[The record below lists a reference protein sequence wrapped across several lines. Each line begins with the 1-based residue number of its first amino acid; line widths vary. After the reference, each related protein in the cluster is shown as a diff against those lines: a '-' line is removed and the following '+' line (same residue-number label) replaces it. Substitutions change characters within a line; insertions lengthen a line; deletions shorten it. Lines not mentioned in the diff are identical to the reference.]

1 MELTAARRLP
11 GITFRHEVPAV
22 PDALPRMDIA
32 GFVGLAACGPVHVP
46 VPVEDPGR
54 FREVFGPD
62 LPLAWD
68 AEAGRTAT
76 AFLGP
81 AVEAFFRNG
90 GRRAW
95 VVRVARGASVSR
107 FPLPT
112 LLDAST
118 GRPAL
123 ASARC
128 AGSWAD
134 GLRVGAVLHAR
145 TLAAGGGLPPVAV
158 WPPPPPPGAPPPAR
172 GGVGFRVRVPPGE
185 RLAPGDVLRVS
196 VREGEGTTLFFL
208 PVRAEGGGLAETG
221 PGRAFLHK
229 PSEAEGEVETVAL
242 GAEGSAGVPVSAVL
256 EASGGRWRLRLG
268 PAGGDL
274 PPVDLAPGQ
283 VLRLTPSGG
292 PLAGRVG
299 WASVGEVQ
307 PGEGGALAE
316 VTDLLWPLDAPPA
329 DPFPAGARVTVEHL
343 TVELVVWEGEQIR
356 SRLGDLGLA
365 RSEAPA
371 GSSEREAS
379 RFWADLPSDEALFR
393 LEDGRPM
400 PSASALDRAANAP
413 RFSLAGTPEAAA
425 LYVPLGMPSAPDRE
439 ASRGP
444 LGAEPSSALER
455 DGLTDFSP
463 RALLDGRLA
472 DVGLG
477 ALPATVFDA
486 LYVRRQRLE
495 GVHVLWPL
503 EEVTLVAAPDAVQ
516 PGWRRRDPPQVSPLA
531 APRRPEATPLD
542 ALGGFRLDWRSP
554 PASEG
559 EDSVFELEE
568 AADALFEG
576 ASRIYRGEGTHTH
589 VYFGVEGRCGED
601 LGCLSARH
609 YRLRMRV
616 GGRVSPWSETF
627 RVDPAPR
634 GFRRCALPPEA
645 PRLRLRQAPLALRW
659 DAVLE
664 ASRYVLEAASEP
676 TFFEPTALRLSP
688 PDATSFRLDPVPERV
703 TYYRVRAEGAAGTSP
718 WSGTV
723 GLEPPA
729 PPRWTMRTPEDFD
742 ADGAEADLRAC
753 HHALLRL
760 GAARGDLVAL
770 LSLPA
775 HFRTEQTA
783 AYAAALSPEPTG
795 VARSFGA
802 VYHPWV
808 GVRGESGRGQRVRF
822 LPPDGPLA
830 GLAAARARERGA
842 WVAPANVPLRDVVAL
857 APAFDEEGWARLL
870 AAGVNLVRPTPRGFT
885 PLSSETLAAGPLR
898 PLNVRRLLI
907 LLRRL
912 ALREGHAF
920 AFESHSAALR
930 QRLALRFEGHLTRL
944 FERGAFAASRPDAAF
959 EVRADAALNPP
970 ESVDRGRL
978 LVELRVAPSQ
988 PLAFLTVRL
997 VQLDGAGLTVVEA

>member
-1 MELTAARRLP
+1 
-11 GITFRHEVPAV
+11 
-22 PDALPRMDIA
+22 
-32 GFVGLAACGPVHVP
+32 
-46 VPVEDPGR
+46 
-54 FREVFGPD
+54 
-62 LPLAWD
+62 
-68 AEAGRTAT
+68 
-76 AFLGP
+76 
-81 AVEAFFRNG
+81 
-90 GRRAW
+90 
-95 VVRVARGASVSR
+95 
-107 FPLPT
+107 
-112 LLDAST
+112 
-118 GRPAL
+118 
-123 ASARC
+123 
-128 AGSWAD
+128 
-134 GLRVGAVLHAR
+134 
-145 TLAAGGGLPPVAV
+145 
-158 WPPPPPPGAPPPAR
+158 
-172 GGVGFRVRVPPGE
+172 VRVPSGE

-208 PVRAEGGGLAETG
+208 PVRGVAGGLAETG
-221 PGRAFLHK
+221 AGRAFLQK
-229 PSEAEGEVETVAL
+229 PSEAEGSVEAVAL
-242 GAEGSAGVPVSAVL
+242 DAEGSAGVPVPAVL
-256 EASGGRWRLRLG
+256 ERSGGRWRLRL
-268 PAGGDL
+268 AGGGL

-283 VLRLTPSGG
+283 VLRLTPSAG
-292 PLAGRVG
+292 PLAGRAG

-316 VTDLLWPLDAPPA
+316 ITDLLWPLDAPPA
-329 DPFPAGARVTVEHL
+329 EPFPAGARVTVEHL

-365 RSEAPA
+365 RSEASA
-371 GSSEREAS
+371 GSPEQQTS

-393 LEDGRPM
+393 LEDGRPV
-400 PSASALDRAANAP
+400 PPTSALDRAAAAP
-413 RFSLAGTPEAAA
+413 RFPLAGTPEPSA

-444 LGAEPSSALER
+444 LGADPGTALER
-455 DGLTDFSP
+455 DGLAGFSP
-463 RALLDGRLA
+463 RTLLDARLA

-495 GVHVLWPL
+495 GAHALWPL
-503 EEVTLVAAPDAVQ
+503 DEVTLVAAPDAVL
-516 PGWRRRDPPQVSPLA
+516 PGWRRRDPPQVRLLA
-531 APRRPEATPLD
+531 APGRPDATPLD
-542 ALGGFRLDWRSP
+542 APGGFRLDWRSP
-554 PASEG
+554 PASEEYEG
-559 EDSVFELEE
+559 SVFELEE
-568 AADALFEG
+568 ATDPLFEG
-576 ASRIYRGEGTHTH
+576 AARIYRGEGTHTH

-601 LGCLSARH
+601 LGCLAARH
-609 YRLRMRV
+609 YRLRLRV
-616 GGRVSPWSETF
+616 GGRVSPWSETL

-634 GFRRCALPPEA
+634 GFRGCMQPPEA
-645 PRLRLRQAPLALRW
+645 PRLRLRQEPLALRW
-659 DAVLE
+659 DAVPE

-676 TFFEPTALRLSP
+676 TFFEPSALRLSP
-688 PDATSFRLDPVPERV
+688 PDATSFRLDPAPDRV

-729 PPRWTMRTPEDFD
+729 PPRWTMRTPEDYD

-760 GAARGDLVAL
+760 GATRGDLVAL

-842 WVAPANVPLRDVVAL
+842 WVAPANIPLRDVVAL
-857 APAFDEEGWARLL
+857 APTFDEEGWARLL

-885 PLSSETLAAGPLR
+885 PLSAETLASGPLR

-959 EVRADAALNPP
+959 QVRADAALNPP
-970 ESVDRGRL
+970 EAVDRGRL
-978 LVELRVAPSQ
+978 LVEIRVAPSQ